1 MSAEDI
7 IISTVWD
14 KDVQTLMPWNMK
26 GPTSMDRLYISF
38 TAAYSKGML
47 NNLHFHHTEGWQQL
61 LLVLLTAGSLGD
73 ICKSLC
79 FIWFSFLFISMHI
92 SSPLYFLTP
101 PSPFAFIFSNV
112 FPVLQLYCFTSL
124 LLLWTAFCL
133 SVHGCSNAVQCTACL
148 Q

>member
-1 MSAEDI
+1 MPSQPASTKAPCSGAKMSAEDI
-7 IISTVWD
+7 IISTVWN

-79 FIWFSFLFISMHI
+79 FIWFSYLCISPLLFIFLPLRLL
-92 SSPLYFLTP
+92 SPLYFQMF
-101 PSPFAFIFSNV
+101 SPCFNCI
-112 FPVLQLYCFTSL
+112 VLRLFFYFGL
-124 LLLWTAFCL
+124 L
-133 SVHGCSNAVQCTACL
+133 SV
-148 Q
+148 